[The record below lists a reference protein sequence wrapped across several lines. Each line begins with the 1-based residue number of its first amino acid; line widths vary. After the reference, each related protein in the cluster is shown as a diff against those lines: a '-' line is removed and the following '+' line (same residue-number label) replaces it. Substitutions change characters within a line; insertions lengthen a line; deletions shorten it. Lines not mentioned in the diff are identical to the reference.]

1 MDLRFLY
8 QRTKHFIISPVKA
21 WEVVHRENRPIKYV
35 RGSYFMPLIILV
47 SISSLLGSL
56 FFINNTLK
64 PMYSVLTGINTFLF
78 LYIGVYASAFIVNE
92 ITRALDLG
100 HEFLTA
106 FKLVAYS
113 LAPIFLSLT
122 VSRLFE
128 SLLFI
133 NILGLYGLYIFWT
146 GMEKMINPPEHKKL
160 PMLIATVISMIIIF
174 GSLQVLLS
182 RLTESVYFA
191 LFA

>member
-174 GSLQVLLS
+174 SLLQILLS

>member
-78 LYIGVYASAFIVNE
+78 LYIGVYASAFIINE

-100 HEFLTA
+100 REFLTA

-174 GSLQVLLS
+174 GLLQILLS
-182 RLTESVYFA
+182 RLTETVYFA

>member
-174 GSLQVLLS
+174 GLLQILLS
-182 RLTESVYFA
+182 RLTETVYFA

>member
-113 LAPIFLSLT
+113 MAPIFLSLT
-122 VSRLFE
+122 VSRFFE

-174 GSLQVLLS
+174 SLLQILLS
-182 RLTESVYFA
+182 RLTETVYFA

>member
-21 WEVVHRENRPIKYV
+21 WEVVHRENRPIVYV

-182 RLTESVYFA
+182 RLTETVYFA

>member
-78 LYIGVYASAFIVNE
+78 LYIGVYASAFIINE

-174 GSLQVLLS
+174 GLLQILLS
-182 RLTESVYFA
+182 RLTETVYFA

>member
-35 RGSYFMPLIILV
+35 RGSFFLPLILLV
-47 SISSLLGSL
+47 SISSLFGSL

-64 PMYSVLTGINTFLF
+64 PMYSILTGVNTFLF
-78 LYIGVYASAFIVNE
+78 LYLGVYASAFIVNE

-113 LAPIFLSLT
+113 MAPIFLSLT

-133 NILGLYGLYIFWT
+133 NILGLYGLYIFWI
-146 GMEKMINPPEHKKL
+146 GMEKMINPAEHKKL

-174 GSLQVLLS
+174 GLLQIVLS
-182 RLTESVYFA
+182 RLTETVYFA